1 MNSLERKSSMK
12 TGGKRLSRF
21 LGAAPNSWRVW
32 VALALA
38 CQLPP
43 AFAAGD
49 VVAGKALFLSLTC
62 ASCHAVGPGARAGF
76 GPQLNGIF
84 GRTAGSTV
92 DYKERYSAA
101 MKKSGI
107 VWSEQTLTKFI
118 NSPGAVVPG
127 TKMSFWG
134 IRDDKKVGNLLA
146 YLRSFPIDP
155 T

>member
-1 MNSLERKSSMK
+1 MDSSEKGSARVSGPTKM
-12 TGGKRLSRF
+12 SRQ
-21 LGAAPNSWRVW
+21 VW

-38 CQLPP
+38 CQLLP
-43 AFAAGD
+43 ACAAGD
-49 VVAGKALFLSLTC
+49 AVAGKALFLSLTC

-76 GPQLNGIF
+76 GPQLNDIF
-84 GRTAGSTV
+84 GRTAGSTI

-118 NSPGAVVPG
+118 NSPGDVVPG

-134 IRDDKKVGNLLA
+134 IRDEKKVANLLA
-146 YLRSFPIDP
+146 YMRSFSVASK
-155 T
+155 